1 MLLFAESMYQDAG
14 HFVPAIAGEINRN
27 NKDIMESALSTIN
40 LKSTLIGNGLTDAL
54 TQYKYASR
62 FACGNSYGIFLDQE
76 TCDQMDEKYPACAEL
91 IKECY
96 ASQDKSS
103 CMPAYLQCNKD
114 ILEPYRAQGKNLYDV
129 RKECKVDK
137 LCFEIVGVMEAYLN
151 RPEVM
156 KALGAQVSKFESCN
170 DDLGFEFSVS
180 DEHHILYCCV

>member
-1 MLLFAESMYQDAG
+1 
-14 HFVPAIAGEINRN
+14 
-27 NKDIMESALSTIN
+27 MESALSTIN
-40 LKSTLIGNGLTDAL
+40 LKSILVGNGLTDAL
-54 TQYKYASR
+54 TQYKYASE

-96 ASQDKSS
+96 ASQDKAS
-103 CMPAYLQCNKD
+103 CMPAYLQCNRD

-156 KALGAQVSKFESCN
+156 KALGAQVDTFESCN

-180 DEHHILYCCV
+180 DNTISAM